1 MGDYTHS
8 QMRED
13 IARLETEL
21 GVAEPSK
28 TVRQEIRDVITAPKG
43 SDVAKARRTLGWMLI
58 LFGLFGIPVLF
69 FAILLISGA
78 IVALF

>member
-1 MGDYTHS
+1 
-8 QMRED
+8 MRED

-21 GVAEPSK
+21 GINEPPK
-28 TVRQEIRDVITAPKG
+28 TVRQEMRDIITAPKG

-69 FAILLISGA
+69 FVILLIGG
-78 IVALF
+78 VVGALF